1 MRALRALSV
10 LAGIAVVALL
20 PLYGDIRPQDA
31 VSHPEWARMMLR
43 GLDLLQDTPGINDTA
58 KQAFAT
64 LSGRESRAWS
74 APQYVRAERVERTGG
89 AGGRIRPAGGI
100 GEAVYAFGVAQGGDY
115 RLRLHMQAPA
125 PAEAEFT
132 EAGSDELLH
141 SFSVEA
147 TPSIGWVD
155 AGSLHLDPG
164 AYEATVLLPAG
175 SELEFVELAP
185 PCTHPIEPRG
195 GWKAASLA
203 STEDVAVTVLQ
214 GLDLEDELPP
224 AAPPLEYRGSD
235 LQLEDGSPEAS
246 TEGAFRGGVHGAR
259 VVLVVDIPE
268 TGLYS
273 LSVFGTAPGGQRWLA
288 DGCRTCLDLPERRP
302 GAPLA
307 QRPERRLPE
316 GPALLLREPRPGHG
330 RGARARGAEEGLA
343 RGLPRDARAA
353 RPRARRRGPRH
364 ARARGGSA
372 ALPRAAPLAARTR
385 AVRRHPAARHAG
397 RPAHRSRRR
406 CGRGRT
412 DCRAREWWRRWR
424 RWRLAA
430 AADHPAAAAGDAGV
444 DSLGRNEL
452 VSPLRS
458 VTRCSIGAA
467 RS

>member
-1 MRALRALSV
+1 VRALRALSV

-43 GLDLLQDTPGINDTA
+43 GLDLLQDTRGINDTA

-288 DGCRTCLDLPERRP
+288 DGCRTCLVCPNVDP
-302 GAPLA
+302 AP
-307 QRPERRLPE
+307 
-316 GPALLLREPRPGHG
+316 
-330 RGARARGAEEGLA
+330 
-343 RGLPRDARAA
+343 
-353 RPRARRRGPRH
+353 
-364 ARARGGSA
+364 
-372 ALPRAAPLAARTR
+372 
-385 AVRRHPAARHAG
+385 
-397 RPAHRSRRR
+397 
-406 CGRGRT
+406 
-412 DCRAREWWRRWR
+412 RWR
-424 RWRLAA
+424 NVLSGVFPKGRHYFSASLGPDTVVERVRVEQKKDSPADYLATLERLGLEL
-430 AADHPAAAAGDAGV
+430 GDAG
-444 DSLGRNEL
+444 
-452 VSPLRS
+452 P
-458 VTRCSIGAA
+458 VTRERAEEARRFLEQRRSQRERELCGDILRPGTLVAQLTAAGAGADAGGPTAGPASGGGAGGGGDLPPPPIIPPLPPATPVSIASAGTN
-467 RS
+467 